1 MSVLLQA
8 QLCTLNYFNGIQI
21 LTKRYKICP
30 LDAATQQQGKV
41 QFSLIYF

>member
-21 LTKRYKICP
+21 LTKGTKYVP
-30 LDAATQQQGKV
+30 LMLPPSSKEKY
-41 QFSLIYF
+41 SLV